1 MILCDNYHFYYL
13 LWLVFVVSL
22 VAPLLCFC
30 SEFIDNFPDKQLLDT
45 DVKRKIKKE
54 PALAVEMS
62 NNAFTS
68 NVGANEQ
75 EQVAGG
81 DLISDLWTFLWRYFA
96 LEYIRRDVAPSFY
109 GKGKCPTRI

>member
-1 MILCDNYHFYYL
+1 M
-13 LWLVFVVSL
+13 
-22 VAPLLCFC
+22 
-30 SEFIDNFPDKQLLDT
+30 FIDDFPDKQLLDT

-81 DLISDLWTFLWRYFA
+81 DLISDLWTFL
-96 LEYIRRDVAPSFY
+96 
-109 GKGKCPTRI
+109 